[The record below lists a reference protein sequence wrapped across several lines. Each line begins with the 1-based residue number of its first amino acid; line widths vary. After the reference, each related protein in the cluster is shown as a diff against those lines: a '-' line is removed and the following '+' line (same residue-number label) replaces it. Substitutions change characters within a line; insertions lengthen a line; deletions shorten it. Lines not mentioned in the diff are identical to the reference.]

1 MIKDGMLSKEHMG
14 YKIGSF
20 WLWRGGKK
28 QETVASMEY
37 RELGKHTLFKSFIM
51 TSNKL

>member
-20 WLWRGGKK
+20 WLWGGGKK
-28 QETVASMEY
+28 QETVLLVWNIE
-37 RELGKHTLFKSFIM
+37 
-51 TSNKL
+51 N